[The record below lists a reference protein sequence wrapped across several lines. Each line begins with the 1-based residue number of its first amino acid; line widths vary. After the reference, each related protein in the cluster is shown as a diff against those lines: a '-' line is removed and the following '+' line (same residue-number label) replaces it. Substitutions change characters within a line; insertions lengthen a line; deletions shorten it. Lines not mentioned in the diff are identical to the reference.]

1 MTPISPLFLCP
12 TALHWQVFFRATTNF
27 PIKFIPLSIYLKCII
42 VDHDCKHCVLSPP
55 SQFYSNLKSVYITLN
70 RSLPSKIVWFSFLRS
85 VNPRKISLGLQL
97 ECALFEPRSHMQY
110 MVTLELEKKA
120 RSSEV
125 AYDILL
131 NLLEHNTKQN
141 VSQE

>member
-1 MTPISPLFLCP
+1 
-12 TALHWQVFFRATTNF
+12 
-27 PIKFIPLSIYLKCII
+27 
-42 VDHDCKHCVLSPP
+42 
-55 SQFYSNLKSVYITLN
+55 
-70 RSLPSKIVWFSFLRS
+70 
-85 VNPRKISLGLQL
+85 
-97 ECALFEPRSHMQY
+97 

-141 VSQE
+141 VSQELFLEIIRYLNLKLSSKYTICEQMGYAFDIY

>member
-1 MTPISPLFLCP
+1 MIANIVYCHHHLNSIPI
-12 TALHWQVFFRATTNF
+12 
-27 PIKFIPLSIYLKCII
+27 
-42 VDHDCKHCVLSPP
+42 
-55 SQFYSNLKSVYITLN
+55 LKSIYITLN

-85 VNPRKISLGLQL
+85 VNPRKISPGLQL

-141 VSQE
+141 VSQQ